1 MTKIN
6 HIEIYKQRYETFRHL
21 DKLKWQM
28 FQIAITIGP
37 ISLAVAEKYNQLSWG
52 LLSVSIVWIILGL
65 VMNKIQKGILRNGKT
80 LQSAAS
86 KIGDLDI
93 PNDNSKRKM
102 ISEWV
107 SKLLIVFGFVGII
120 LSICLAS

>member
-1 MTKIN
+1 
-6 HIEIYKQRYETFRHL
+6 
-21 DKLKWQM
+21 M
-28 FQIAITIGP
+28 FQIAVTIGP

-65 VMNKIQKGILRNGKT
+65 VMNKIQKGILQNAKT

-86 KIGDLDI
+86 AIGDLDI
-93 PNDNSKRKM
+93 PKDNSKRKM
-102 ISEWV
+102 ISAWV
-107 SKLLIVFGFVGII
+107 SNLLIIFGVAGIL